1 MYPRSGYFLVNF
13 KMLSPFLWEKNPG
26 GGTGSGVERTQ
37 GSCESSRLRRH
48 KGADLGGDG
57 GVQQRLEQTMQN
69 LHLLGLLL

>member
-1 MYPRSGYFLVNF
+1 MQDEFFSLFYG
-13 KMLSPFLWEKNPG
+13 KNISG

-48 KGADLGGDG
+48 QGADLGGDG